1 LFKAR
6 IRPSAEP
13 PEEKPV
19 LGNRTNPDPKVT
31 VNGPFKYYGVDLVPD
46 PKSVSCL
53 AGDNGNL
60 HCAIEV
66 ATYVYNR
73 DGQLLVT
80 TSANVRSTLSPAN
93 YARMLH
99 DGMAFHE
106 EISVPVKG
114 QYYLRTAIHDLN
126 SDRVGAVEVPVA
138 SVAHLAPLDA
148 PPAPP
153 PAPAAATPGAPDLTT
168 LMPGLATPAATPPD
182 ATPALPAPAATPAAT
197 LPAPAATPAAIP
209 SPAAATPR

>member
-1 LFKAR
+1 M
-6 IRPSAEP
+6 
-13 PEEKPV
+13 

-148 PPAPP
+148 APAA
-153 PAPAAATPGAPDLTT
+153 PAPAAAAPGATDLTT
-168 LMPGLATPAATPPD
+168 LMPGLATPAAAPDAPPAVAAPD
-182 ATPALPAPAATPAAT
+182 ATPAATPPALAVPAPAAAPAV
-197 LPAPAATPAAIP
+197 PAATP
-209 SPAAATPR
+209 R